1 MLGGAITHRH
11 HWAGVMS
18 DMTLSF
24 DSTQRERPLV
34 WLQGAVRSPPFSL
47 RARREAGFL
56 LRRLQRGESLAMP
69 HARPMPVIAPRCLEL
84 RILDDRLTWR
94 IILRTDPDAI
104 VILDVFAKKTPTT
117 PTHII
122 EQCRRRL
129 RAYDAC

>member
-1 MLGGAITHRH
+1 
-11 HWAGVMS
+11 
-18 DMTLSF
+18 
-24 DSTQRERPLV
+24 
-34 WLQGAVRSPPFSL
+34 
-47 RARREAGFL
+47 
-56 LRRLQRGESLAMP
+56 
-69 HARPMPVIAPRCLEL
+69 MPVIAPRCLEL

-117 PTHII
+117 PMHII